1 MTNEELRSF
10 IKEKIVNTN
19 EAAEIL
25 SCTRQNIDRLVKN
38 GKLIPIV
45 IYPRDKIFLKA
56 DILERKE
63 KQP

>member
-1 MTNEELRSF
+1 MTNEELRNF

-19 EAAEIL
+19 QAAEML
-25 SCTRQNIDRLVKN
+25 DCTRQNIDRLVKN